1 MESIANLPRKKQ
13 QQPTTTTTTTRESIH
28 RLTKDKL
35 TSQRKIVGA
44 EMFTA

>member
-13 QQPTTTTTTTRESIH
+13 QQPTTTTTTRESIH